1 VSKRNHRIVSNTLI
15 TALIT
20 TVFASLIFSSSHIEA
35 AAQVHSKRTQ
45 PTIVF
50 TVSEESGNYNMDA
63 VVAINGKLLRAPF
76 PESTE
81 AQQDAF
87 AKKYFAAGQKYRL
100 MFGGGEAGTVTLKGW
115 SRGCNSVH
123 ADASATTTAGLGGQ
137 VKGLATNSESLGK
150 RTPARRAPTA
160 TERAAVM
167 ALVKKIYTQ
176 RGVKPALYRS
186 LEVTNLTATD
196 LDGDEAYEIVGSF
209 RLGTKAN
216 FQRDLFLI
224 ARPQGPGM
232 RAGMLADFVHFQA
245 YQPPAEGFLSSID
258 FIDQLDLDGDGVG
271 EVFAVQGGFDAYG
284 FVIYKKRAGRWRQ
297 VYSGIGDAC

>member
-1 VSKRNHRIVSNTLI
+1 MKPFVTIVIATVS
-15 TALIT
+15 AF
-20 TVFASLIFSSSHIEA
+20 VFFSSPRTEA
-35 AAQVHSKRTQ
+35 AAQVRPKPAQ

-63 VVAINGKLLRAPF
+63 VVAINGKLFRAPF
-76 PESTE
+76 SESTE
-81 AQQDAF
+81 AEQDAF
-87 AKKYFAAGQKYRL
+87 AKTYFSAGQKYRL
-100 MFGGGEAGTVTLKGW
+100 MFGGGEAGTVTLQGW

-123 ADASATTTAGLGGQ
+123 AEASATTTAGLGGQ

-150 RTPARRAPTA
+150 RSPARRAPTA
-160 TERAAVM
+160 AEREDVM
-167 ALVKKIYTQ
+167 ALVKRIYTQ

-196 LDGDEAYEIVGSF
+196 IDGDGAYEIVGSF
-209 RLGTKAN
+209 TLATKAN

-224 ARPQGPGM
+224 AKRE
-232 RAGMLADFVHFQA
+232 RAGMRGDFVNFHA

-258 FIDQLDLDGDGVG
+258 FIDQLDLDGDGIG
-271 EVFAVQGGFDAYG
+271 EVFAVRGGFDAYS

-297 VYSGIGDAC
+297 VYSGMGDAC